1 MKKNLINLLVSRED
15 YKKYESFFEK
25 LKLSAAVLTVIL
37 FIFFISVFLVLK
49 NKFNLYEK
57 MNLQKKT
64 YLQLLTEKRAE
75 EAKINYIQKK
85 YLYLQTFLKD
95 DASSTPYYKLLS
107 DAIKNSSRSATLKSF
122 EVNKDR
128 ETSFTISFSAFAEMM
143 DFLKFAESRTFIK
156 NFENITL
163 KNFVVLG
170 EKEKKESYELSF
182 IGKFII
188 FKLDINNEPI

>member
-1 MKKNLINLLVSRED
+1 MKKNRINLLVSRED
-15 YKKYESFFEK
+15 YQKYESFFEQ
-25 LKLSAAVLTVIL
+25 LKLSATVLTVIL
-37 FIFFISVFLVLK
+37 FIIFIFVYLFLK

-64 YLQLLTEKRAE
+64 YLQQLAEKKGN

-85 YLYLQTFLKD
+85 YLDLKTFLKD
-95 DASSTPYYKLLS
+95 DASSTPYYQLLS
-107 DAIKNSSRSATLKSF
+107 NAIKNSSESATLKSF

-128 ETSFTISFSAFAEMM
+128 ETSFTISFSAFVEMM
-143 DFLKFAESRTFIK
+143 NFLKFAESPTFIK

-170 EKEKKESYELSF
+170 EKEKKESYELGFS
-182 IGKFII
+182 GKFTA
-188 FKLDINNEPI
+188 FKPVINNEK